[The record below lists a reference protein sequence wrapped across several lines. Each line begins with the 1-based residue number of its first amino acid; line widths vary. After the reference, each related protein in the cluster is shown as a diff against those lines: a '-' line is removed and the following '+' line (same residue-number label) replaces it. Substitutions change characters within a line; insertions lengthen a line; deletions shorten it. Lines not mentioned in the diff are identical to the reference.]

1 MNLHRTAPA
10 LLTLLTVA
18 CAGRESPQPQPQPA
32 AEAPSGPSAAR
43 PMSPAQIAAERV
55 ASIELQTPGE
65 MRIMVGDSF
74 PVSEVRARALDA
86 SGQPVAGA
94 PPLRHFIATLGGD
107 ATAPQLSQNAHAT
120 LRGGIVRAVE
130 PGRAD
135 LVVVQPVPGRV
146 IEESPLAAVRL
157 TIGARPLARIEL
169 PAPTA
174 PLFAGGQIELHPI
187 AHTDADATRDDVA
200 YAWSSADASIATV
213 DALGVVRGV
222 RPGRTTI
229 TASAEGVSR
238 EVTVQVVPNIVASL
252 ELNPP
257 ASTVQTGDV
266 VRFRAVARDA
276 RGRAVENVSVTF
288 AVAGAH
294 PRGPL
299 GAAVYEDGAFVAEK
313 PGTYRVTASAA
324 GASAQATVQASPRAG
339 ELVANRVGAGII
351 SHTPTSDLWV
361 FRGNDGRDY
370 VYTGTHVGGQMM
382 FAWDVTDAANPVLTD
397 SVVVDARVVNDVKVN
412 AAATLAVI
420 TREGASSRRNGIV
433 VLDLAD
439 PAHPTVLSEYTETVT
454 GGVHNTFIVGDLVY
468 AVHNGTSDVH
478 IIDIS
483 DPRNPREV
491 GRWGIEGEGRTLHD
505 IWVVDGIGYA
515 SYWDH
520 GMFVVDLGGA
530 GHGGTPTEPVVVS
543 SIAYPEGNTHVA
555 FPYTNS
561 DGNRYV
567 FVGDEIFGCE
577 DCVNRVGTHEDG
589 PRGYVHVIDLSDLEN
604 PVEVGRYEVP
614 EAGVHNLWVEE
625 DRLYAAYYQAGLR
638 VVDVSGELRGD
649 LYRQGREL
657 AWFPTGAP
665 PANQPG
671 SVVSQAS
678 ASDTPSPFI
687 PNSAFAWGPQPYR
700 GNVFVSDYNS
710 GLWVV
715 RLTPKEPVDVLP

>member
-1 MNLHRTAPA
+1 MTLHRIAPA
-10 LLTLLTVA
+10 LLTLLAAA
-18 CAGRESPQPQPQPA
+18 CAGSGSPQSQPA
-32 AEAPSGPSAAR
+32 PEVPPAPPAPSAAR
-43 PMSPAQIAAERV
+43 PMSPAQIAADRV

-65 MRIMVGDSF
+65 VRMMVGDSF
-74 PVSEVRARALDA
+74 PISEVRARALDA
-86 SGQPVAGA
+86 SGQPVTGA

-107 ATAPQLSQNAHAT
+107 AAAPRLSQNENAT

-135 LVVVQPVPGRV
+135 LIVVQPVPGQP

-157 TIGARPLARIEL
+157 TIAARPLASIEL
-169 PAPTA
+169 PAPTS
-174 PLFAGGQIELHPI
+174 PLFVGGQVELHPI
-187 AHTDADATRDDVA
+187 AHTDVDARRDDVA
-200 YAWSSADASIATV
+200 YTWASADAAIATV

-222 RPGRTTI
+222 SPGRTTI
-229 TASAEGVSR
+229 TVSAEGVTR
-238 EVTVQVVPNIVASL
+238 DLTVQVVPNIVASI
-252 ELNPP
+252 ELTPS
-257 ASTVQTGDV
+257 ASSVQTGDV

-276 RGRAVENVSVTF
+276 RGRAVENAPVTF
-288 AVAGAH
+288 AVAGAQ
-294 PRGPL
+294 PRGAL
-299 GAAVYEDGAFVAEK
+299 GAAVYEDGAFVAER

-324 GASAQATVQASPRAG
+324 GASAQATVRASARRG
-339 ELVANRVGAGII
+339 ELVASRVGAGII

-382 FAWDVTDAANPVLTD
+382 FAWDVTDPANPVLTD

-412 AAATLAVI
+412 EAATLAVI
-420 TREGASSRRNGIV
+420 TREGASNRRNGIV

-478 IIDIS
+478 IVDIS

-491 GRWGIEGEGRTLHD
+491 GRWGIEADGKTLHD
-505 IWVVDGIGYA
+505 VWIVDGIGYA
-515 SYWDH
+515 SYWNH
-520 GMFVVDLGGA
+520 GMFVLDLGGA
-530 GHGGTPTEPVVVS
+530 GLGGTPTEPVVVS

-577 DCVNRVGTHEDG
+577 ECVNRVGTHEEG
-589 PRGYVHVIDLSDLEN
+589 PRGYVHVIDLSDLSH

-657 AWFPTGAP
+657 GAYRT
-665 PANQPG
+665 AAEDAM
-671 SVVSQAS
+671 V
-678 ASDTPSPFI
+678 
-687 PNSAFAWGPQPYR
+687 PNWPMTWGAQVFK
-700 GNVFVSDYNS
+700 GNVFTSDLNS
-710 GLWVV
+710 GLWV
-715 RLTPKEPVDVLP
+715 LKLEPERPTS